1 MMAEIIWQELN
12 TDYCPNQIFDR
23 NFSKCN
29 ILHGQ
34 GWSAYKY
41 SGMISMSFVS
51 GS

>member
-34 GWSAYKY
+34 G
-41 SGMISMSFVS
+41 
-51 GS
+51 